1 MKKMR
6 LASMLIASILVFSV
20 FFGCKQEPNA
30 SSAVV
35 SEPGS
40 APTISEPPEGLI
52 SSQPASSTPS
62 SSEPASSSEPE
73 ELVTIVT
80 SDKAFNKLFAQN
92 PIDKAYKADSENAA
106 STVDMIALAE
116 KYTEIWQA
124 EIDAGYKKLLEKAP
138 ADKKEGFKSKQ
149 ASWVDETP
157 AALKKIETDAQAGG
171 SLAQVDVAGQTM
183 EYYRARAAA
192 IYKNL
197 YTYDKKFTYAYK
209 AAG

>member
-30 SSAVV
+30 SSAVL

-40 APTISEPPEGLI
+40 APTISEPPEGV
-52 SSQPASSTPS
+52 SSQPASSASSGSESPS
-62 SSEPASSSEPE
+62 SATPE

-80 SDKAFNKLFAQN
+80 SDKAFNKLFVQN

-106 STVDMIALAE
+106 STVDMIELAE
-116 KYTEIWQA
+116 KYTKIWQT

-138 ADKKEGFKSKQ
+138 ADKKEGFKTKQ
-149 ASWVDETP
+149 ANWVDETP
-157 AALKKIETDAQAGG
+157 EKLKKIETDAQAGG

-209 AAG
+209 AS